1 MNLFG
6 LPYPRDVTNVQGFP
20 VGCEERRQ
28 VRNSNPFL
36 IKFSFNSP
44 KKEEGFLCVT
54 ERRQAQSPGV
64 TNADGDWLA
73 VQVRLIRN
81 AHILKRG

>member
-1 MNLFG
+1 MSLTFKVFQRDAKSDVKSLDSNL
-6 LPYPRDVTNVQGFP
+6 L
-20 VGCEERRQ
+20 
-28 VRNSNPFL
+28 L

-44 KKEEGFLCVT
+44 KKGEGSYASLS
-54 ERRQAQSPGV
+54 ASKHNHPGV
-64 TNADGDWLA
+64 ANADSDWLA

>member
-1 MNLFG
+1 MSLTFKDFQRDAESDVKSLDSNL
-6 LPYPRDVTNVQGFP
+6 L
-20 VGCEERRQ
+20 
-28 VRNSNPFL
+28 L

-44 KKEEGFLCVT
+44 KKGEGFLCVT

-64 TNADGDWLA
+64 ANADGDWLA

>member
-1 MNLFG
+1 MS
-6 LPYPRDVTNVQGFP
+6 DVKSL
-20 VGCEERRQ
+20 
-28 VRNSNPFL
+28 NSNLLL

-54 ERRQAQSPGV
+54 ERQQAQSPGV
-64 TNADGDWLA
+64 VNADGDWLA